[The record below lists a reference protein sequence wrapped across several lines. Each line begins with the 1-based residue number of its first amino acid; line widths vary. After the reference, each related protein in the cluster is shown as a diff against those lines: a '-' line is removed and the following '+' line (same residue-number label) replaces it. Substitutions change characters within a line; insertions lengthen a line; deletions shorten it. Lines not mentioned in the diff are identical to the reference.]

1 MKNLKSII
9 TVIAICLVTS
19 LSANNSENNPTK
31 SNEKLRSEI
40 VSILG
45 SKVPLVLT
53 KSSEAEVSFIVND
66 KNEIVV
72 ISVDSASSEFNSFV
86 KNKLNYKKINETG
99 AKKGEIYKMPVKIN
113 KK

>member
-19 LSANNSENNPTK
+19 LSANNTDNNPAKT
-31 SNEKLRSEI
+31 NQKLRSEI

-45 SKVPLVLT
+45 SQVPLVLT
-53 KSSEAEVSFIVND
+53 NSTEAQVSFIVNE
-66 KNEIVV
+66 KNELVV
-72 ISVDSASSEFNSFV
+72 ISVDSESSEFNSFV
-86 KNKLNYKKINETG
+86 KSKLNYKKINETG